1 MDFIEDLLKD
11 DEDMYIESMQNAYL
25 IITDKLTFEELV
37 EYNGCALPFNP
48 KEGITVGII
57 SEIIDY
63 FISTEEYEKCSELKI
78 ALETR
83 EYEKNF
89 INL

>member
-1 MDFIEDLLKD
+1 MNFIEELLKD
-11 DEDMYIESMQNAYL
+11 DNEMYIESMENAYL
-25 IITDKLTFEELV
+25 IITDKLTFEELL

-48 KEGITVGII
+48 KENITVGDISQII
-57 SEIIDY
+57 NY